1 MPATP
6 HPPNPLPRQR
16 PARRRVLCLALLA
29 GALALPAGAQA
40 AFPER
45 PITLVVP
52 TAAGGGND
60 GMARGVAQKR
70 SALLGRT
77 VIVEKKAGANGAI
90 AAEYGGRGA
99 PDGPTR
105 PFGSIA
111 THGMNPALQKLRD
124 A

>member
-60 GMARGVAQKR
+60 GMARGVAQKM

-77 VIVEKKAGANGAI
+77 RIGENKAGANGAR
-90 AAEYGGRGA
+90 A
-99 PDGPTR
+99 
-105 PFGSIA
+105 A
-111 THGMNPALQKLRD
+111 THAAPAPP
-124 A
+124 